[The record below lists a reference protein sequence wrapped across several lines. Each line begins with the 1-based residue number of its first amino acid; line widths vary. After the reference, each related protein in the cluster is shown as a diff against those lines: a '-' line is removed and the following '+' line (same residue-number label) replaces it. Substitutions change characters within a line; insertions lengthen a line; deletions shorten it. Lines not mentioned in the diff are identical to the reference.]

1 MRRARKQCC
10 SHKTGHVLSFQ
21 GRHKYQ
27 LLPPFNSFSPE
38 SLPFSTNTDSF
49 SFQNI
54 FLYLSLQPNTSFPFL
69 KENCDDALKSE
80 DSGDRSSNPR
90 VCRNLTISVVASS
103 PLSNPSLCFNGSSL
117 SLSGLQIAHTNIE
130 STPFVTIV
138 RLQLDINLFLVLAI
152 LTTACIFS
160 SSTHPPPPLLSKRA
174 SHTFFHHSKVC
185 SAKHM
190 MDCCFLFALFWP
202 YQPKQKQWSIELSR
216 FLNWLN

>member
-21 GRHKYQ
+21 GKHKYQ
-27 LLPPFNSFSPE
+27 LLEPSFNYFSPE

-54 FLYLSLQPNTSFPFL
+54 FLSLSLQPNTSFPFL
-69 KENCDDALKSE
+69 KENSDDALKSE

-117 SLSGLQIAHTNIE
+117 SLSLVYKLHTQILRA
-130 STPFVTIV
+130 
-138 RLQLDINLFLVLAI
+138 
-152 LTTACIFS
+152 
-160 SSTHPPPPLLSKRA
+160 PLLSQ
-174 SHTFFHHSKVC
+174 
-185 SAKHM
+185 
-190 MDCCFLFALFWP
+190 L
-202 YQPKQKQWSIELSR
+202 
-216 FLNWLN
+216 

>member
-1 MRRARKQCC
+1 MRIARKQCC

-21 GRHKYQ
+21 GGHKYQ
-27 LLPPFNSFSPE
+27 LLSPFNSFSPE

-54 FLYLSLQPNTSFPFL
+54 FLSLSLQPNTSFPFL

-103 PLSNPSLCFNGSSL
+103 QLSNPSLCFNGSSLSL

-160 SSTHPPPPLLSKRA
+160 SSTHPPHHHHSYERELFTP
-174 SHTFFHHSKVC
+174 FFHHSKVC

-190 MDCCFLFALFWP
+190 MDCCFLFALF
-202 YQPKQKQWSIELSR
+202 
-216 FLNWLN
+216 